1 MSGDER
7 LLWDSLNL
15 LRSPMSGD
23 ERLLWD
29 SLNLLRSPMSGDER
43 LLCPKSAKVP
53 YDR

>member
-1 MSGDER
+1 MFGDER

-29 SLNLLRSPMSGDER
+29 SLNLLRSPMTYLG
-43 LLCPKSAKVP
+43 P
-53 YDR
+53 YVRGREAFMG

>member
-15 LRSPMSGD
+15 IRSPMTGD

-29 SLNLLRSPMSGDER
+29 
-43 LLCPKSAKVP
+43 KSVKVP

>member
-23 ERLLWD
+23 ERLL
-29 SLNLLRSPMSGDER
+29 MIT
-43 LLCPKSAKVP
+43 
-53 YDR
+53 

>member
-15 LRSPMSGD
+15 LRSGDERLCPKSVSPMTGD

-29 SLNLLRSPMSGDER
+29 SLNMLRSPMSGDER
-43 LLCPKSAKVP
+43 LL
-53 YDR
+53 

>member
-1 MSGDER
+1 MAFMVI
-7 LLWDSLNL
+7 WDSLNM

-43 LLCPKSAKVP
+43 LLWDSP
-53 YDR
+53 